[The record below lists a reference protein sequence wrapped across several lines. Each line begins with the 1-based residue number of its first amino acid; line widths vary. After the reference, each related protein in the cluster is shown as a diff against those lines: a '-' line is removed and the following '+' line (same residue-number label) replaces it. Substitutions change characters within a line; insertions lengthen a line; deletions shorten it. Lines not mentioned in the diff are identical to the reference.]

1 MAVYLT
7 ASFIPMLLSLLI
19 NPLVAKNMSPN
30 DYAIVGYYKS
40 FSTLLLPFI
49 QFYVLHYYT
58 KSYYELQ
65 KEQRRVL
72 KATIFK
78 FLIYGSGAISVIC
91 LFGLIGYTVCFNDN
105 TLIPLAPY
113 IYLSI
118 FSLPLTGVYQ
128 LTLLELKMSRQS
140 GVFFCYSIAYSLL
153 TFFLTWLLIVKLQQG
168 AFGSMMSI
176 FAANAVI
183 FIYCCYNYRDLFR
196 IPFNYAYL
204 KIILFFC
211 APLTLAAMLSFFSGG
226 YERVYLERLGNIDE
240 LGYYIVG
247 ATMAGYIQVFSNAL
261 GSTFQPDIF
270 KAIVN
275 RDRRQ
280 YLKYCAV
287 MLGATIF
294 IVAGVVAFA
303 PFIMDILTA
312 GRYVYSAKY
321 MQLIALSCVSSSI
334 YYMVSQFT
342 IAIGLPK
349 ITFYNKILG
358 SILSILM
365 YKILIDKWH
374 FYGAAIG
381 VIVSFIIFALGNI
394 ALLYTFKKKLIK
406 LWNRS

>member
-65 KEQRRVL
+65 EEQRRVL

-153 TFFLTWLLIVKLQQG
+153 TFFLHG
-168 AFGSMMSI
+168 
-176 FAANAVI
+176 
-183 FIYCCYNYRDLFR
+183 C
-196 IPFNYAYL
+196 
-204 KIILFFC
+204 
-211 APLTLAAMLSFFSGG
+211 
-226 YERVYLERLGNIDE
+226 
-240 LGYYIVG
+240 
-247 ATMAGYIQVFSNAL
+247 
-261 GSTFQPDIF
+261 
-270 KAIVN
+270 
-275 RDRRQ
+275 
-280 YLKYCAV
+280 
-287 MLGATIF
+287 
-294 IVAGVVAFA
+294 
-303 PFIMDILTA
+303 
-312 GRYVYSAKY
+312 
-321 MQLIALSCVSSSI
+321 SS
-334 YYMVSQFT
+334 
-342 IAIGLPK
+342 
-349 ITFYNKILG
+349 
-358 SILSILM
+358 
-365 YKILIDKWH
+365 
-374 FYGAAIG
+374 
-381 VIVSFIIFALGNI
+381 
-394 ALLYTFKKKLIK
+394 
-406 LWNRS
+406 

>member
-65 KEQRRVL
+65 EEQRRVL

-140 GVFFCYSIAYSLL
+140 GVFFLL
-153 TFFLTWLLIVKLQQG
+153 FD
-168 AFGSMMSI
+168 SI
-176 FAANAVI
+176 FSA
-183 FIYCCYNYRDLFR
+183 D
-196 IPFNYAYL
+196 
-204 KIILFFC
+204 
-211 APLTLAAMLSFFSGG
+211 FFS
-226 YERVYLERLGNIDE
+226 YMVAHRK
-240 LGYYIVG
+240 
-247 ATMAGYIQVFSNAL
+247 TTAGSF
-261 GSTFQPDIF
+261 
-270 KAIVN
+270 
-275 RDRRQ
+275 RQ
-280 YLKYCAV
+280 YDEHICSQCRHLY
-287 MLGATIF
+287 L
-294 IVAGVVAFA
+294 
-303 PFIMDILTA
+303 LLL
-312 GRYVYSAKY
+312 
-321 MQLIALSCVSSSI
+321 QL
-334 YYMVSQFT
+334 
-342 IAIGLPK
+342 
-349 ITFYNKILG
+349 
-358 SILSILM
+358 
-365 YKILIDKWH
+365 
-374 FYGAAIG
+374 
-381 VIVSFIIFALGNI
+381 
-394 ALLYTFKKKLIK
+394 
-406 LWNRS
+406 